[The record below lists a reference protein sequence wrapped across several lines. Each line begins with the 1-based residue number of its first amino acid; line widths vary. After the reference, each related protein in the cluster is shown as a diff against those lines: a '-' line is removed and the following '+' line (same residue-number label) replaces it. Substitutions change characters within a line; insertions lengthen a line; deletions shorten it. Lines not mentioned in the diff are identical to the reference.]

1 MTSIHVCIY
10 FQIRTFHRECNGL
23 ICICGASVRVDDDV
37 FTVDKCG
44 EEDAFVPDQPIR
56 ARLYNI
62 GTVNPDFRMVS
73 VNAGTQYDVSSDH
86 LQIKQNN
93 SGLLY
98 NALINMVD
106 NILS

>member
-1 MTSIHVCIY
+1 
-10 FQIRTFHRECNGL
+10 
-23 ICICGASVRVDDDV
+23 
-37 FTVDKCG
+37 
-44 EEDAFVPDQPIR
+44 
-56 ARLYNI
+56 
-62 GTVNPDFRMVS
+62 MVS

>member
-10 FQIRTFHRECNGL
+10 FQIRTFQRECNGL

-44 EEDAFVPDQPIR
+44 VEDAFVPDQPIR

-62 GTVNPDFRMVS
+62 GDVSPDFRMVS
-73 VNAGTQYDVSSDH
+73 VNAGTQYDVS
-86 LQIKQNN
+86 
-93 SGLLY
+93 
-98 NALINMVD
+98 
-106 NILS
+106 